1 MQSNYTI
8 PDELNPALDK
18 LPGAPAVRRRFSAS
32 PSNGS
37 EFTGS
42 STIQIYLP
50 TGAASTVIDPGRSY
64 LRFEIHNEFK

>member
-32 PSNGS
+32 TSNGS
-37 EFTGS
+37 SFQEN
-42 STIQIYLP
+42 STIKI
-50 TGAASTVIDPGRSY
+50 
-64 LRFEIHNEFK
+64 FWIHHQKQKKEHLNRIKI